1 MSEAAAEEAQV
12 CTRLL
17 PYTTHQ
23 IANMQRCGKPATDK
37 DKDGNPICP
46 VHRGA
51 DVRGDQNR
59 SRAKDRYYRR
69 MGINPAKMNFED

>member
-1 MSEAAAEEAQV
+1 VSDPAPETQGT

-23 IANMQRCGKPATDK
+23 VRSMQRCGQPATDE

-46 VHRGA
+46 THRGA
-51 DVRGDQNR
+51 DKRGEQNR
-59 SRAKDRYYRR
+59 QRAKDRYYLR
-69 MGINPAKMNFED
+69 MGINPATMNFKD